1 MGLIGS
7 LLAFAVALVSIL
19 YLLPTPPTS
28 LGPPKLRNTPLDR
41 AGPVLASII
50 RKLELDGLTII
61 PVVKMPP
68 VKLTLKLPL
77 TSKRLRIVI
86 KSTASELVFTRLRI
100 GQVATRCIDTGR
112 SPIDVKV
119 DQVSTILSGSFSVTA
134 TARFVPEGMN
144 LNDESMLKPW
154 KWTGSGRVEADID
167 DAAIALGLQLV
178 RGTTAHSV
186 PKIEVLSTNVDEGS
200 INMLVIKGF
209 GPWGGLVTKLT
220 PFVKGTILIRWPVKL
235 VSDFL
240 IRDMVEGP
248 AVDDIAEGLFKF
260 VNKHVDMQ
268 TYDAMVDD
276 EREKEVSTP
285 LDASS
290 LTPPSAAGPA
300 ESPGPPSSAGSV
312 ETNSP
317 TPTSSEAGGDI
328 TTTVQ
333 EAVPTTTN
341 FRMHSHLIGPT
352 RLHNLFLPDYSPPL
366 YRPGGTRATLQSF
379 NKLTSEIQLQ
389 LSESGLTTLAFDRA
403 SLAFDPPRSLGG
415 SGKNEQ
421 KQKLKQPSVEA
432 GIEGGDLVVTVHDL
446 TVILE
451 SKFKIFAETA
461 QILRW
466 TTGLKNIGQKGRS
479 TTTVKARTLQIRFE
493 LIGNRS
499 RQGAPYELK
508 ATSISPFTTI
518 VPKTVLENSKLQLG
532 VEVMNFITESLKT
545 QIAAAASLVI
555 GQFMKD
561 AVRNYL
567 QKAMDGI
574 EEKLRDVGVELP
586 NSLRGLEAE
595 PVSE

>member
-1 MGLIGS
+1 MGLVGS
-7 LLAFAVALVSIL
+7 LLAFAVALASIL

-28 LGPPKLRNTPLDR
+28 LGPPKLRNTPLNR
-41 AGPVLASII
+41 AGPVLAAII

-61 PVVKMPP
+61 PVVQMPP
-68 VKLTLKLPL
+68 VKLTLKVPL
-77 TSKRLRIVI
+77 TTKRLRIVI
-86 KSTASELVFTRLRI
+86 KSTASELVFTRLRV
-100 GQVATRCIDTGR
+100 GQVATRCIDAGR
-112 SPIDVKV
+112 FPIDVKV
-119 DQVSTILSGSFSVTA
+119 DQVSTILSGSFSITA
-134 TARFVPEGMN
+134 TARFVPQGMN
-144 LNDESMLKPW
+144 LNDESTLRPW

-167 DAAIALGLQLV
+167 DAAIALGVQLV
-178 RGTTAHSV
+178 CGMTPDSV

-200 INMLVIKGF
+200 INMLAIKGF
-209 GPWGGLVTKLT
+209 GPWGALVTKMT

-235 VSDFL
+235 ISDFL
-240 IRDMVEGP
+240 IRDMAEGP

-260 VNKHVDMQ
+260 VNKHVDVQ

-290 LTPPSAAGPA
+290 LAPPSATSGST
-300 ESPGPPSSAGSV
+300 ESPLPPSSAASV

-317 TPTSSEAGGDI
+317 TPTSSEAGGEV

-333 EAVPTTTN
+333 ESLPTTTN

-352 RLHNLFLPDYSPPL
+352 RLHNFFLPDYSPPL

-389 LSESGLTTLAFDRA
+389 LSESGLTTLSFDRA
-403 SLAFDPPRSLGG
+403 SLAFDPPRSPDV
-415 SGKNEQ
+415 SGKKKHRQ
-421 KQKLKQPSVEA
+421 KQPPVEA

-461 QILRW
+461 QILQW
-466 TTGLKNIGQKGRS
+466 TTGLKKIGQKGRS
-479 TTTVKARTLQIRFE
+479 TTTVTARTLQIRFE
-493 LIGNRS
+493 LLGNRS

-518 VPKTVLENSKLQLG
+518 VPKTVLEDSKLQLG

-586 NSLRGLEAE
+586 TGLRGLEPE
-595 PVSE
+595 HVGE